1 MSAMSHVEENV
12 ASANAAAV
20 GSLTDEEL
28 AIVDQVREAYKAL
41 CPIPCTQCKY
51 CMPCPNGVDI
61 PRNFEIYNQGVM
73 YDKPEHARRSYGFL
87 DEEKRASACIACLE
101 CEDQC
106 PQSIP
111 ISEWMVHVHEVL
123 GENAPYVCSLP

>member
-1 MSAMSHVEENV
+1 MLTLL
-12 ASANAAAV
+12 AA
-20 GSLTDEEL
+20 EL
-28 AIVDQVREAYKAL
+28 VFRALDIRGYHERRRELGLQYAY
-41 CPIPCTQCKY
+41 I
-51 CMPCPNGVDI
+51 
-61 PRNFEIYNQGVM
+61 
-73 YDKPEHARRSYGFL
+73 L

-123 GENAPYVCSLP
+123 GDGAPYVCSLP